1 MQLRVS
7 TGGAG
12 NRVNKSG
19 VELSMADEA
28 TPQDHVTAFWSMV
41 APDYE
46 AHRGNVPSRGSALYG
61 RWAEILAQNLGP
73 APSNVL
79 DLATGTGFIAL
90 ILAELGHRVT
100 AIDLSAE
107 MLAQALKAAGGRP
120 DVRFELGDAVE
131 PAMPAGSF
139 DAVVNRHLL
148 WTLREPVHAMSK
160 WRDLLRPSGVL
171 LCFDGFW
178 FGSAPSD
185 EEPEPFR
192 RHYTTST
199 RSALPFMH
207 STSVE
212 PIIAAMEEAGFAH
225 VSWRDLPELTDYS
238 AGTTPYLVRG
248 VK

>member
-1 MQLRVS
+1 LV
-7 TGGAG
+7 
-12 NRVNKSG
+12 
-19 VELSMADEA
+19 ADPT
-28 TPQDHVTAFWSMV
+28 TPQDQVTAFWSMV
-41 APDYE
+41 AAGYE
-46 AHRGNVPSRGSALYG
+46 AHPGNVPSRGSALYD
-61 RWAEILAQNLGP
+61 RWVEILGQELGP
-73 APSNVL
+73 APRRVL
-79 DLATGTGFIAL
+79 DLATGTGFAAL
-90 ILAELGHRVT
+90 ILAELGHHVT

-107 MLAQALKAAGGRP
+107 MLAQARKAAGGRS

-148 WTLREPVHAMSK
+148 WTLREPVCAMSR
-160 WRDLLRPSGVL
+160 WRDLLCPSGVL

-178 FGSAPSD
+178 FGSAPSE

-207 STSVE
+207 STSAE
-212 PIIAAMEEAGFAH
+212 PIIAALEEAGFAH
-225 VSWRDLPELTDYS
+225 VTWRSLPELTDD
-238 AGTTPYLVRG
+238 ATGTPPYLVRG